1 MSWPLRSFCPT
12 CCLDNVP
19 MLISS
24 SGTRRVL
31 LIMNERLLLAVIWS
45 SIRGQGLP
53 TPDDRHRVVGVDTPV
68 LYIG

>member
-1 MSWPLRSFCPT
+1 
-12 CCLDNVP
+12 